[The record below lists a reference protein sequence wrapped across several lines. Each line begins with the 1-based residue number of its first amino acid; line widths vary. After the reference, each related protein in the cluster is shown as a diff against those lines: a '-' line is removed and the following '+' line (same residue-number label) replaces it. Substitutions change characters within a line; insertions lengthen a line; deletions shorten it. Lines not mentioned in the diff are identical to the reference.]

1 MPNVERIL
9 IVDDLPDNITVL
21 ANALQEYE
29 KSVALD
35 GETALQIA
43 RSLEQPDLILLDI
56 MMPGMDG
63 YQVCAALKDDPRTR
77 EIPVIFVTAL
87 DEVTD
92 EAKGLETGAV
102 DFIIKPVVPAIVQAR
117 VRTHLDL
124 ANSRKELEKQNHL
137 LKENEQL
144 REHVDQMTR
153 HDLKGPL
160 NGIMNIPYLVMDSEE
175 LSQESRELLEAVVQ
189 AADKMLAMINSS
201 QTLYQIETQ
210 RFEFTPRQLDMGQ
223 LLDKVIASVRARA
236 GQQVRICKP
245 SQEQGQNKCCVWGDE
260 LLCYSILSNLITNA
274 VEASPEQG
282 HIQVSCQ
289 PDRDWVQVMV
299 KNQGR
304 VPPEIQER
312 FFDKYVSQG
321 KKDGTGLGTY
331 MARLFTEVQGGS
343 IHLHSEQDT
352 TRIQVFFLA
361 TGPM

>member
-1 MPNVERIL
+1 MPQAERIL

-21 ANALQEYE
+21 ASALQEYE

-35 GETALQIA
+35 GKTALQIA

-63 YQVCAALKDDPRTR
+63 YHVCAALKADPRTR

-87 DEVTD
+87 DEVAD

-124 ANSRKELEKQNHL
+124 ANSRKELERQNLL

-144 REHVDQMTR
+144 REHVDQMAR

-160 NGIMNIPYLVMDSEE
+160 NGIMNIPYLVMDSEK

-189 AADKMLAMINSS
+189 AADKMLSMINSS

-210 RFEFTPRQLDMGQ
+210 RFELNPRQVDMGH

-236 GQQVRICKP
+236 GQQVSISRP
-245 SQEQGQNKCCVWGDE
+245 SQNEGQNRGFVLGDE
-260 LLCYSILSNLITNA
+260 LLCYSIMSNLITNA

-282 HIQVSCQ
+282 YIQVTCK
-289 PDRDWVQVMV
+289 RNMDWVQVV
-299 KNQGR
+299 VENQGR

-312 FFDKYVSQG
+312 FFDKYVSRG

-343 IHLHSEQDT
+343 IHLQSEQDT
-352 TRIQVFFLA
+352 TRIQVLLPA
-361 TGPM
+361 AVS